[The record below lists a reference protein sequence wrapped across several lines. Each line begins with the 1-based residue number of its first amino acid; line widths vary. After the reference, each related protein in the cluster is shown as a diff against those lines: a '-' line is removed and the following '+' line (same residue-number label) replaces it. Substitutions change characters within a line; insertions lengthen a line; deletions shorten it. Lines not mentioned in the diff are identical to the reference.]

1 MMLKIY
7 KFLPLLFIFFPVVLS
22 SSSSYSVIVDC
33 QHSGEPGAIIN
44 GKPTFKTIKD
54 ALKAAE
60 GKDDSPFIIYIR
72 KGYYYEK
79 TSIDYSNIRLIGEDR
94 DNTIIT
100 YDATADSRDS
110 NGTRYDTRG
119 SFTLRITKPDFRA
132 ENLTIENSFDYPGN
146 AAKSDDDSTK
156 IKNMQAVAVM
166 TTVDSDRTIFRNC
179 IIRGYQDTLFPD
191 SGRHYFYQ
199 CDILGHVDFIFGAGQ
214 AVFDN
219 CNIISRNREN
229 KNPTGYIT
237 APSTSISYPF
247 GFLFIDCRL
256 TKEKQDIPAGS
267 VRLGRPWHPSADPQA
282 SGSAVFIKCFM
293 DDHIG
298 SIGYAP
304 ISSRDSTGQRIW
316 FEVDK
321 NSRFFEFE
329 CDGPGVIKSSSRPVL
344 SKKAAT
350 WYSISNVLNGW
361 IPEVE

>member
-1 MMLKIY
+1 MIIKKY
-7 KFLPLLFIFFPVVLS
+7 TFLPLLFILFSVFLS
-22 SSSSYSVIVDC
+22 SSSFYSVVVDC
-33 QHSGEPGAIIN
+33 QHSGEPGALID
-44 GKPTFKTIKD
+44 GKPTFKTIKE
-54 ALKAAE
+54 ALNSAE
-60 GKDDSPFIIYIR
+60 GKDDSQFVISIR

-79 TSIDYSNIRLIGEDR
+79 ISIDLSNIHLEGEDR
-94 DNTIIT
+94 DNTVIT
-100 YDATADSRDS
+100 YDATADSRESD
-110 NGTRYDTRG
+110 GTRYDTRG

-146 AAKSDDDSTK
+146 AAKSDDDPTK

-166 TTVDSDRTIFRNC
+166 TTAESDRTIFRNC
-179 IIRGYQDTLFPD
+179 IIRGNQDTLFPD

-214 AVFDN
+214 AVFDK

-237 APSTSISYPF
+237 APSTPISYPF

-256 TKEKQDIPAGS
+256 IKEKQDIPTGS
-267 VRLGRPWHPSADPQA
+267 VRLGRPWHPSADPRV

-298 SIGYAP
+298 SIRYAP

-316 FEVDK
+316 FEVNE
-321 NSRFFEFE
+321 NSRFFEYE
-329 CDGPGVIKSSSRPVL
+329 CYGPGAIKSSSRPVL
-344 SKKAAT
+344 SKKAAS
-350 WYSISNVLNGW
+350 WYTISNVLNDW
-361 IPEVE
+361 TPEKE